1 MAATKTRMK
10 LLRIDVQ
17 VYDAGGGIVH
27 TSNWGHTYLE
37 VPEDSKG
44 PYVASVSVGRAYK
57 HERPR
62 RPRRATK
69 SSKKGKKS

>member
-1 MAATKTRMK
+1 MASTKTRMK

-17 VYDAGGGIVH
+17 VYDARGGIVH
-27 TSNWGHTYLE
+27 SSNWGHTYLE
-37 VPEDSKG
+37 IPEDSQG
-44 PYVASVSVGRAYK
+44 PYVASVTVGRAYK
-57 HERPR
+57 SERPR